1 MSKTT
6 ARPRKMY
13 ASECYLRTKGKLPL
27 SPKRVVPCM
36 CEVLVFDASAAAHA
50 ERVEQ
55 VAKALHKCAWP
66 KSYKYDEFSRKFYTK
81 QATAA
86 LAALSKDL

>member
-6 ARPRKMY
+6 ARPRI
-13 ASECYLRTKGKLPL
+13 LWQRDLPFNITTIRPKGVIGRQYRKL
-27 SPKRVVPCM
+27 M
-36 CEVLVFDASAAAHA
+36 AFDLSAAAHA

-55 VAKALHKCAWP
+55 VAKALCNLVDWKAWLRETEAA
-66 KSYKYDEFSRKFYTK
+66 KQSWRKY
-81 QATAA
+81 ATAA